1 MQEIINS
8 PINDKDYLKNNLHR
22 RFLFV
27 DNISALKRIKP
38 EIELCIIQT
47 NFSKSDIKAIK
58 KVKALNTHTEFWVCS
73 DNLSKD
79 NVLMAS
85 KVGIK
90 TVISSPIDYKMVEEF
105 FKNKN
110 EGFYANK
117 TLEKEYDCASI
128 LNSKVMIVDDNLMNV
143 ELLEEI
149 LSGFNLNITSFLK
162 PKEAYQALLQ
172 EKFDL
177 VLFDIMMP
185 EMSGFELAKKVKD
198 TQLNKDVP
206 IIFISALSDSHNK
219 IKGYDLGSFAYI
231 EKPFDI
237 NIVKSQIFNLLKNR
251 KAQEILASGKEGFLA
266 TVAHDLKTPINAG
279 INALNLLLNENLG
292 ELQDMQQEI
301 VEDLLDSTKF
311 MQDMVENILCKNKME
326 NGKNILSKEVY
337 SLKKLI
343 EHCIELTK
351 YILAPKQ
358 QKIEFH
364 SDIDNPL
371 LPLDFVEMQRAIH
384 NLIANASEHSMN
396 GSKILIKIF
405 KSNNKMGFF
414 VQDFGKGIDLEHQ
427 KDVFYQYMSL
437 AKKDKRV
444 GSGLGL
450 YITKNIIDAHGGEI
464 ILKSE
469 PGYGTKITVL
479 LPVYNKE

>member
-8 PINDKDYLKNNLHR
+8 PIKDKDYLKNSLSQK
-22 RFLFV
+22 FLFV
-27 DNISALKRIKP
+27 DNVSVLKRIKP
-38 EIELCIIQT
+38 EVELCIIQT
-47 NFSKSDIKAIK
+47 DFSKSDLKCIK
-58 KVKALNTHTEFWVCS
+58 KAKATNPHAEFWVCS
-73 DNLSKD
+73 ENLSKD
-79 NVLMAS
+79 NVLLAN
-85 KVGIK
+85 KVGIR
-90 TVISSPIDYKMVEEF
+90 TIISSPIDYKMVEEF
-105 FKNKN
+105 FNHKNG
-110 EGFYANK
+110 ESYANK
-117 TLEKEYDCASI
+117 TLGKEYDCSSI
-128 LNSKVMIVDDNLMNV
+128 ANSKVMIVDDNLMNV

-149 LSGFNLNITSFLK
+149 LSVFNLNISTFLK
-162 PKEAYQALLQ
+162 PKEAHQALLQ

-185 EMSGFELAKKVKD
+185 EMSGFELAKKIKD
-198 TQLNKDVP
+198 TPLNKDVP

-237 NIVKSQIFNLLKNR
+237 NIIKSQIFNLLKNQ
-251 KAQEILASGKEGFLA
+251 KAQEILASNKESFIA

-279 INALNLLLNENLG
+279 INALNLLLNENMG
-292 ELQDMQQEI
+292 ELEDIQQEI

-311 MQDMVENILCKNKME
+311 MQDMVENILCKSKIE
-326 NGKNILSKEVY
+326 NNNNILSKEMC
-337 SLKKLI
+337 SLKELV
-343 EHCIELTK
+343 EHCMELTK

-364 SDIDNPL
+364 CGVDNSL
-371 LPLDFVEMQRAIH
+371 LPLDFVEMKRALH
-384 NLIANASEHSMN
+384 NLIANASEHSAN
-396 GSKILIKIF
+396 GSKILIEIF
-405 KSNNKMGFF
+405 KANNKMGIS

-450 YITKNIIDAHGGEI
+450 YITKKIIEAHDGEI
-464 ILKSE
+464 ILKSKL
-469 PGYGTKITVL
+469 GHGTKITMF
-479 LPVYNKE
+479 LPIYDKE